1 MKINSSTNLVKKTN
15 NRQNSST
22 LRLSLKFNKIHTQIK
37 MKIFKRNSSPITN
50 SSIQMLRSFQGY
62 PKSISSNNITK
73 NSFQQQTIILNSSR
87 TFSLMLPNTK
97 CLNSNSRHTINSN
110 GSKIIHNRCFRC
122 HKHNFSISKAIILSV
137 RQ

>member
-1 MKINSSTNLVKKTN
+1 VKINSSTNLVKKTN

-22 LRLSLKFNKIHTQIK
+22 LRLSLKFKKIHTQIK

-62 PKSISSNNITK
+62 PKSISSNNITN

-87 TFSLMLPNTK
+87 TFSLMLLNTK
-97 CLNSNSRHTINSN
+97 ALNSNSRHIFNSN
-110 GSKIIHNRCFRC
+110 GIKIMHNRCINC
-122 HKHNFSISKAIILSV
+122 HNHNFSSNKSIFLSV